1 MTIFIAVIIVL
12 DIIALCVIFF
22 GGQSGRPDISADARP
37 GADPETTQQ
46 VELFSRVSFVAV
58 GDNLIHDTVY
68 EQAAARSSGGYD
80 FSDAYDRI
88 AEKIETPDVA
98 ILNQETIISTEHN
111 VSSYPMFNSPVEVGE
126 EMLEIGFDVFNIATN
141 HSVDCGEKGLISAI
155 NFWKSKNAITCG
167 AYLNNEDMN
176 NIPMNEVNGVRI
188 AYLGFTDSTNGLSLP
203 SDSDVVLVRAA
214 DESLLQQRIYK
225 AKEKADVVVVSA
237 HWGNEYTH
245 EPNDAQRELAQKLAS
260 WGADVIIGTHPHVIQ
275 PVEYIT
281 NNDGR
286 KTLVARF
293 KVIDKYHFAV
303 ICFVIL
309 PRVQYRLFDTVKEE
323 RDLYFGDT
331 VFQIF
336 VDIQPICCTVGNIV
350 LLVFMIRKQESFL
363 ISCLFVPFGNTC
375 LSEIFDIQ
383 RKRIVIIFYGSIVEF
398 ICSNRFFPIR
408 ERQIA
413 AENQDK
419 QTGKEG

>member
-1 MTIFIAVIIVL
+1 MKKKMTIFIAVIIVL
-12 DIIALCVIFF
+12 DIIALCIIFF

-88 AEKIETPDVA
+88 SEKIEAPDVA

-141 HSVDCGEKGLISAI
+141 HSIDCGEKGLISAI

-225 AKEKADVVVVSA
+225 AKEMADVVVVSA

-245 EPNDAQRELAQKLAS
+245 EPNNAQRELAQKLAS

-281 NNDGR
+281 GNDGR
-286 KTLVARF
+286 KTLVAYSLGNFISAQNRGPRMLGGMLNF
-293 KVIDKYHFAV
+293 EVVKNNTTGEIQLENVKFSGVVTHYGYGCSNIRVYPLDAYTEELASKHGVQSKTSDFSLQYLYDILNEVIDK
-303 ICFVIL
+303 
-309 PRVQYRLFDTVKEE
+309 Q
-323 RDLYFGDT
+323 
-331 VFQIF
+331 
-336 VDIQPICCTVGNIV
+336 
-350 LLVFMIRKQESFL
+350 FL
-363 ISCLFVPFGNTC
+363 
-375 LSEIFDIQ
+375 
-383 RKRIVIIFYGSIVEF
+383 
-398 ICSNRFFPIR
+398 
-408 ERQIA
+408 
-413 AENQDK
+413 
-419 QTGKEG
+419 